1 MPSSWAGAIGYHQS
15 RMVVAAGVILLLIAV
30 TGFYVAAEFGAVGV
44 RRSRLRRL
52 CEDGNPT
59 AARLLPVVEDPQRL
73 NRYIAASQVGITLSG
88 LALGAYA
95 GAVISPVVAP
105 IIVRVSPFA
114 PNNGESLASAIV
126 LISLTILSV
135 IIGEMVPKTV
145 ALRYPTEIA
154 LLTTR
159 PMLWSARAYAWFIV
173 ILDRSAT
180 LLRQLLRVPTAT
192 HRHVHSPEEIG
203 LMIAESRNGGL
214 LEPQEQVRLHRALRL
229 GLRDARQLMVPRGR
243 LAALDVAT
251 PLADVLRIVAT
262 SPYSRLPV
270 YRGSLDE
277 ITGILHTKH
286 VVTHFLERGRSG
298 TLAALVRPILRVPDR
313 MPADRLLGFLRERRS
328 HQALVVDA
336 SDIVIGMITLEDV
349 LGELLGSVPD
359 EFKAPR
365 LLPLRLTDGRVRLPG
380 DLPLERA
387 RVWVEGAW
395 PADDRAVAD
404 FVVSEAGRLPEPA
417 EKLEVGGLEV
427 EIESV
432 ENDRI
437 MSVIVRPRD
446 EDDDEDEGTA

>member
-1 MPSSWAGAIGYHQS
+1 
-15 RMVVAAGVILLLIAV
+15 MVAAAGVILLLIAV

-105 IIVRVSPFA
+105 VIVRVSPFA

-173 ILDRSAT
+173 ILDRSAAI
-180 LLRQLLRVPTAT
+180 LRQLLRVPTAT
-192 HRHVHSPEEIG
+192 HRHIHSPEEIG

-270 YRGSLDE
+270 YRRSLDD
-277 ITGILHTKH
+277 IIGILHTKH
-286 VVTHFLERGRSG
+286 VVTHFLDRGRTG

-336 SDIVIGMITLEDV
+336 SDAVIGMITLEDV

-417 EKLEVGGLEV
+417 EKIEIGGLEV

-437 MSVIVRPRD
+437 MSVIVRPRE

>member
-1 MPSSWAGAIGYHQS
+1 
-15 RMVVAAGVILLLIAV
+15 MVAAAGVILLLIAV

-105 IIVRVSPFA
+105 VIVRVSPFA

-126 LISLTILSV
+126 LVSLTILSV

-173 ILDRSAT
+173 ILDRSAAI
-180 LLRQLLRVPTAT
+180 LRQLLRVPTAT
-192 HRHVHSPEEIG
+192 HRHIHSPEEIG

-270 YRGSLDE
+270 YRRSLDD
-277 ITGILHTKH
+277 IIGILHTKH
-286 VVTHFLERGRSG
+286 VVTHFLDRGRSG

-336 SDIVIGMITLEDV
+336 SDAVIGMITLEDV

-404 FVVSEAGRLPEPA
+404 FVVGEAGRLPEPA
-417 EKLEVGGLEV
+417 EKIEIGGLEV

-437 MSVIVRPRD
+437 MSVIVRPRE

>member
-1 MPSSWAGAIGYHQS
+1 
-15 RMVVAAGVILLLIAV
+15 MVAAAGVILLLIAV

-126 LISLTILSV
+126 LVSLTILSV

-173 ILDRSAT
+173 ILDRSAAI
-180 LLRQLLRVPTAT
+180 LRQLLRVPTAT

-270 YRGSLDE
+270 YRRSLDD
-277 ITGILHTKH
+277 IIGILHTKH
-286 VVTHFLERGRSG
+286 VVTHFLDRGRTG

-328 HQALVVDA
+328 HQALVVDS
-336 SDIVIGMITLEDV
+336 SDAVIGMITLEDV

-404 FVVSEAGRLPEPA
+404 FVVGEAGRLPEPA
-417 EKLEVGGLEV
+417 EKIEIGGLEV

-437 MSVIVRPRD
+437 MSVIVRPRE